1 MTIFLALNE
10 EFKAP
15 VRMLNIPDFNQKVQ
29 SLTGDRPANQTVIR
43 KEFEV
48 HDKYNNNLQC
58 IAFVDF
64 FSFLKASIFFH
75 TSRN

>member
-10 EFKAP
+10 ELKAP
-15 VRMLNIPDFNQKVQ
+15 VRMLNVPDFNQKVK

-48 HDKYNNNLQC
+48 DKVIKLCHLIEY
-58 IAFVDF
+58 
-64 FSFLKASIFFH
+64 
-75 TSRN
+75 